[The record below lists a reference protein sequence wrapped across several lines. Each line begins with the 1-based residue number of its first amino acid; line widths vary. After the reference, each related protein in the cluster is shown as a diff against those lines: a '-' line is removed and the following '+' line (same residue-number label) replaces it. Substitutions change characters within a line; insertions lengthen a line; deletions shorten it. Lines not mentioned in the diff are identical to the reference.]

1 MNHTIGKTM
10 AVYTATGIGIAAFLA
25 MAFSAVAGLAM
36 GGETGAMLVKQ
47 FGVVLLCGIGY
58 GAPAVVWTNDR
69 LATWAKALIAL
80 VPGTLL
86 YTAAAWWMG
95 WIPRQ
100 YGASAVVWSIVAML
114 ACAAV
119 ISVIC
124 GVVFRGDVRRMNAQL
139 KRRQARRG
147 GR

>member
-58 GAPAVVWTNDR
+58 GAPAVVWANDR

-80 VPGTLL
+80 VPGTLM

-100 YGASAVVWSIVAML
+100 YGASAVVWSIVTML
-114 ACAAV
+114 ACTAV
-119 ISVIC
+119 ISAIC
-124 GVVFRGDVRRMNAQL
+124 GFVFRGNVRKMNAQL
-139 KRRQARRG
+139 KRRQARRD